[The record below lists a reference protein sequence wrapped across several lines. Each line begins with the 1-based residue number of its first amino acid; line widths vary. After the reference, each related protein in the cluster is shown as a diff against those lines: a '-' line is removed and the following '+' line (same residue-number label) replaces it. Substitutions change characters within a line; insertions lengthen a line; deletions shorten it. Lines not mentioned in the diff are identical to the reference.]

1 MSCTMIAFEFD
12 PCSKTLACSHM
23 HSELQV
29 LSLLQQLCRF
39 VPGEPYVL
47 GMHGFFVRVLYQNST
62 IYSCTIALT
71 SLARWVSKASLS
83 SSVRLAEVD
92 DLLGGQGPTSLA
104 RWASLVVFLG
114 HDQQKS
120 TVYFGTRALTS
131 LAGLASLSSCLP
143 ELD

>member
-1 MSCTMIAFEFD
+1 MAKRLRAATVHTWMRNSRDPLSIATVVLHLCQAKHMFLGCTG
-12 PCSKTLACSHM
+12 L
-23 HSELQV
+23 
-29 LSLLQQLCRF
+29 
-39 VPGEPYVL
+39 
-47 GMHGFFVRVLYQNST
+47 FVRVLYQNST

-83 SSVRLAEVD
+83 SWVRLAEVD
-92 DLLGGQGPTSLA
+92 DLLGYQGPTSLA

-131 LAGLASLSSCLP
+131 LATLASLSSCLP